1 MTFFKDL
8 ISGGAE
14 GLAKGAGQL
23 ARDLR
28 AAITGKEAM
37 TSEQQAAILARA
49 DAMEAAAQQFE
60 HASALG
66 QIEINKL
73 DAASGSLFKGG
84 WRPAVGWVCV
94 AGIGYQFLLRTLLP
108 WGCQVGTVIL
118 GKTVTIPTMPGLD
131 MQSLISLLFALL
143 GLGGFRMVEKIKGV
157 AAK

>member
-1 MTFFKDL
+1 MTFFQDL
-8 ISGGAE
+8 IAGGAE

-37 TSEQQAAILARA
+37 TAEQQASILARA

-66 QIEINKL
+66 QIDINKL

-94 AGIGYQFLLRTLLP
+94 AGIGYQFLLRNLLP
-108 WGCQVGTVIL
+108 WGCQVGAMIV
-118 GKTVTIPTMPGLD
+118 GKTVTVPAMPGLD
-131 MQSLISLLFALL
+131 MQSLTGLLFALL
-143 GLGGFRMVEKIKGV
+143 GLGGYRMVEKIKG
-157 AAK
+157 AATK